1 MMTAGAVREMVP
13 ATAEAGQ
20 ETALQIVDR
29 EDGPDGRAVC
39 IIPGNVRRRL
49 DNGKFVRLL
58 DEQDIANAGMI
69 LLLPQLRNTM
79 FRLVEWASRTGGWD
93 APCWRSAEAL
103 VQQIRD
109 IGGDA

>member
-1 MMTAGAVREMVP
+1 MVP

-20 ETALQIVDR
+20 QSALQIVDG
-29 EDGPDGRAVC
+29 DNSPDGRTVC
-39 IIPGNVRRRL
+39 VIPGNLKRRL
-49 DNGKFVRLL
+49 DDGNLQLL
-58 DEQDIANAGMI
+58 DEQHVPNAAMI

-93 APCWRSAEAL
+93 AACWRSAEAL
-103 VQQIRD
+103 LQKLHE